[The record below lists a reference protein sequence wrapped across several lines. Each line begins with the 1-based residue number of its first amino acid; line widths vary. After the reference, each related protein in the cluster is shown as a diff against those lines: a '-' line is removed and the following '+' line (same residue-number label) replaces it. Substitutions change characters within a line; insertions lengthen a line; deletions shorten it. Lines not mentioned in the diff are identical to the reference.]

1 MQQKKRN
8 DEARNL
14 IQRKIHGD
22 IYINR
27 DKRELKIYRERKLGR
42 EKGEMKQ
49 VIYYKYCTIETLNKI
64 VD

>member
-1 MQQKKRN
+1 MQQKKGN

-42 EKGEMKQ
+42 EKGEMKK

>member
-1 MQQKKRN
+1 M
-8 DEARNL
+8 

-42 EKGEMKQ
+42 EKGEMKK